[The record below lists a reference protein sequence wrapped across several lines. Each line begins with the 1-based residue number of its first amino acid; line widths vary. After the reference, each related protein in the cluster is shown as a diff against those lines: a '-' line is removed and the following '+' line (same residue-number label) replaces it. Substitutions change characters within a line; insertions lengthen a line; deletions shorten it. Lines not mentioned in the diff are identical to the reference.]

1 MKKIIF
7 LVLLAGLVGCGENK
21 YDKCVSK
28 GIQYF
33 KDIESYPNLSD
44 GRNAEKVAEE
54 RCHRSRVAFGS
65 LD

>member
-1 MKKIIF
+1 MRNT
-7 LVLLAGLVGCGENK
+7 LLLILLMGLVGCGENK
-21 YDKCVSK
+21 YDKCVAQ

-33 KDIESYPNLSD
+33 KDIEAYPNLSD

-65 LD
+65 ID